1 MKLTQLN
8 GRRTVVWGLGKE
20 GRAAA
25 RAARKAGASD
35 VVAVVDDPPASAVVV
50 AWSDA
55 GLSGIP
61 ILSGPTAQ
69 TACNAA
75 EVVVLSPGISRYR
88 PEVIEL
94 ERRGVHVTN
103 GTALFLA
110 DQGANTI
117 AITGSK
123 GKSTVTLLTA
133 HLFNALGRDAVAAG
147 NLGTPLLDLLDKSC
161 LVVAEISSYQAA
173 LVSSGPHVAVLTSL
187 FPDHLPWHGNVERYY
202 ADKFRLFASQGSSR
216 HGLVNGADPII
227 DALLSNPALANVT
240 TYATNDS
247 EVRIDNGM
255 LIYNDIP
262 TFSLKVSQLP
272 GTHNTINIAAAVAV
286 LARAGINIQAEAER
300 LEAALAGFSPLPHRL
315 EIVKTVNG
323 VTFVDDSLATTPQAA
338 IAACNAFPSQPL
350 TLLVGGL
357 DRGVDYTPLITYLKE
372 RATHSA
378 VALVAMGPAGRR
390 IASSLNSLEVCICD
404 DLPEAVHLAA
414 SLTSHG
420 VVLFS
425 PAAPSPADYR
435 TYEHRSHA
443 FRISVEGFQR
453 AP

>member
-25 RAARKAGASD
+25 RAALKAGASD

-69 TACNAA
+69 AACNAA

-133 HLFNALGRDAVAAG
+133 HLLNALGRDAV
-147 NLGTPLLDLLDKSC
+147 
-161 LVVAEISSYQAA
+161 
-173 LVSSGPHVAVLTSL
+173 
-187 FPDHLPWHGNVERYY
+187 
-202 ADKFRLFASQGSSR
+202 
-216 HGLVNGADPII
+216 
-227 DALLSNPALANVT
+227 
-240 TYATNDS
+240 
-247 EVRIDNGM
+247 
-255 LIYNDIP
+255 
-262 TFSLKVSQLP
+262 
-272 GTHNTINIAAAVAV
+272 
-286 LARAGINIQAEAER
+286 
-300 LEAALAGFSPLPHRL
+300 
-315 EIVKTVNG
+315 
-323 VTFVDDSLATTPQAA
+323 
-338 IAACNAFPSQPL
+338 
-350 TLLVGGL
+350 
-357 DRGVDYTPLITYLKE
+357 
-372 RATHSA
+372 
-378 VALVAMGPAGRR
+378 
-390 IASSLNSLEVCICD
+390 
-404 DLPEAVHLAA
+404 
-414 SLTSHG
+414 
-420 VVLFS
+420 
-425 PAAPSPADYR
+425 
-435 TYEHRSHA
+435 
-443 FRISVEGFQR
+443 
-453 AP
+453 